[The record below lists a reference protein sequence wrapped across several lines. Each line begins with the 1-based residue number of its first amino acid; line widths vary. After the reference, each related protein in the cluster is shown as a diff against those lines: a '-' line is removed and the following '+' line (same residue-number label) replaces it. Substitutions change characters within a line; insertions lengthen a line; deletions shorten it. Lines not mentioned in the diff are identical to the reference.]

1 MTLTYY
7 FCGSKNYNMN
17 NFMRKLLFILL
28 PFWVLLQFS
37 CSQKSEIV
45 NGLQRVDSLFS
56 AGNDSTAMIIFYQIP
71 QPTDSTDEMALYNF
85 VSAKIN
91 ARNFEA
97 QPPESLDISIE
108 YFKLN
113 NDLRHLAYAYN
124 YKSFFLLNFY
134 DDIANALIYNKEAEE
149 IAETISDD
157 ILNYNIY
164 STGYAIASYHSDLEE
179 CLKYA
184 DKAYRIG
191 EKIHDKRRM
200 AYPARFL
207 TVCYN
212 EKNMADSVEKYMA
225 VCLNF
230 LDSYDTGARAAVFTA
245 FGNAMHEKN
254 PVFAEQSYLES
265 LAVIENSDAYKG
277 LTRLYLEKNNLD
289 KATEYYAKSLS
300 QKINNSDI
308 ELMTLY
314 AQKLE
319 QAGKISEAF
328 RIVKEISCKKDSLY
342 KAQENNLL
350 MRCDNLNKFYH
361 TQKNDFNKLKTN
373 LLWLKILSGVL
384 GIFVLTLVIV
394 LYLKLKKSE
403 VKSMSKAES
412 LYRQVANNE
421 SISQWTKN
429 EREIFAEYFYTQNA
443 DFEKEISTLYDKL
456 PINAQI
462 LLILQKMKKSKT
474 EIMEIMG
481 FSDQAYRSLKYR
493 IEKTRKQDNENQ

>member
-1 MTLTYY
+1 
-7 FCGSKNYNMN
+7 
-17 NFMRKLLFILL
+17 MRKLLFILL
-28 PFWVLLQFS
+28 SFWVLLQFS

-56 AGNDSTAMIIFYQIP
+56 VGNDSTATIIFYQIP
-71 QPTDSTDEMALYNF
+71 QPKDSTDEMAFYNF

-91 ARNFEA
+91 ARNYEA

-134 DDIANALIYNKEAEE
+134 DDIANALIYNKEAEG

-164 STGYAIASYHSDLEE
+164 STGYAIASYHSDTEE

-191 EKIHDKRRM
+191 EKLHDKRRM

-212 EKNMADSVEKYMA
+212 EKNMSDSVEKYMA

-230 LDSYDTGARAAVFTA
+230 LDTYDTGARAAVFTA
-245 FGNAMHEKN
+245 FGNAMHLKN

-265 LAVIENSDAYKG
+265 LAIIENSEAYKG
-277 LTRLYLEKNNLD
+277 LTRLYLEKHNLD
-289 KATEYYAKSLS
+289 KATEFYAKSFS
-300 QKINNSDI
+300 KKVSDNDI
-308 ELMTLY
+308 DLMTLY
-314 AQKLE
+314 AQNLE
-319 QAGKISEAF
+319 KSGKITEAF
-328 RIVKEISCKKDSLY
+328 NIFKEISCKKDSLY
-342 KAQENNLL
+342 KVKENNLL
-350 MRCDNLNKFYH
+350 MRWDNLNKFYH
-361 TQKNDFNKLKTN
+361 TQKSDFNDLKN
-373 LLWLKILSGVL
+373 SVLWLKILAITLFV
-384 GIFVLTLVIV
+384 FVLTLIVI

-403 VKSMSKAES
+403 IKSVSKAES

-462 LLILQKMKKSKT
+462 LLILQKIKKSKT

-493 IEKTRKQDNENQ
+493 IDKTKKQEGENL